1 MTELHAI
8 HADSSARRSVARTV
22 CDYTALYSA
31 LLLFGAI
38 CLSWSLLTVPLYP
51 LLPRQLAR
59 RWGRRGITAGFRFY
73 TRWLELVGVYRLD
86 LSAIDALRAEPALIL
101 AANHPSLIDAPLILS
116 RHPNLSCVMKAE
128 LSANVMFGPGA
139 RLARYIRN
147 GSPLQMVREAVAE
160 LRQGGVLLL
169 FPEGTR
175 TTRDPINALTKSIGV
190 IARRAGAPV
199 QTLLIETA
207 SPYLRK
213 GGLLWSRPPMPIIYR
228 IRLGRRFEAP
238 QDVDAF
244 MRELERYFRGELQG
258 GPGTAWGGSSAE
270 Q

>member
-1 MTELHAI
+1 MTELRAI
-8 HADSSARRSVARTV
+8 QAHPPARGLARAV
-22 CDYTALYSA
+22 YEYPALYSS
-31 LLLFGAI
+31 LLLLGVI
-38 CLSWSLLTVPLYP
+38 CLGWSLLTVPLYP
-51 LLPRQLAR
+51 LLPRELAR

-73 TRWLELVGVYRLD
+73 ARWLELVGVYRLD
-86 LSAIDALRAEPALIL
+86 LGAIDALRAEPALIL
-101 AANHPSLIDAPLILS
+101 AANHPSLIDAVVILS
-116 RHPNLSCVMKAE
+116 RHPNLSCVMKSD
-128 LSANVMFGPGA
+128 LSANVLFGPGA

-175 TTRDPINALTKSIGV
+175 TTRAPINALTKSIGV

-213 GGLLWSRPPMPIIYR
+213 GGALWSLPPIMPIVYR
-228 IRLGRRFEAP
+228 VRLGRRFEPP

-244 MRELERYFRGELQG
+244 MRELEHYFRGELQG
-258 GPGTAWGGSSAE
+258 GPGAAWGGSSA
-270 Q
+270 QR

>member
-1 MTELHAI
+1 MTELRAI
-8 HADSSARRSVARTV
+8 HADSPARSVARAV
-22 CDYTALYSA
+22 YEYPALYSA
-31 LLLFGAI
+31 LLLLGVI

-51 LLPRQLAR
+51 LLPRALAR
-59 RWGRRGITAGFRFY
+59 RWGRRGITAGFRLY

-128 LSANVMFGPGA
+128 LSANVLFGPGA

-190 IARRAGAPV
+190 IARRARAPV

-213 GGLLWSRPPMPIIYR
+213 GGLLWSRPPMPIAYR
-228 IRLGRRFEAP
+228 VRLGRRFEPP

-244 MRELERYFRGELQG
+244 MRELERYFRGELQS
-258 GPGTAWGGSSAE
+258 GPGTAWGGSSAGR
-270 Q
+270 

>member
-8 HADSSARRSVARTV
+8 HAESPARSVARAV
-22 CDYTALYSA
+22 YEYPALFSA
-31 LLLFGAI
+31 LLLLGVI
-38 CLSWSLLTVPLYP
+38 CLRWSLLTVPLYP
-51 LLPRQLAR
+51 LLPRRLAR
-59 RWGRRGITAGFRFY
+59 AWGRRGITAGFRLY

-86 LSAIDALRAEPALIL
+86 LSAVDALRGEPALIL
-101 AANHPSLIDAPLILS
+101 AANHPSLIDALVILS
-116 RHPNLSCVMKAE
+116 RHSNLSCVMKAD

-244 MRELERYFRGELQG
+244 MRELERYFRGELQSG
-258 GPGTAWGGSSAE
+258 LGTARGGDSSTA
-270 Q
+270 

>member
-1 MTELHAI
+1 MTELRAI
-8 HADSSARRSVARTV
+8 HADSSVRSAARTV

-38 CLSWSLLTVPLYP
+38 CLGWSLLAVPLYP
-51 LLPRQLAR
+51 LLPRALGR

-86 LSAIDALRAEPALIL
+86 VDAIDALRAEPALIL

-175 TTRDPINALTKSIGV
+175 TRREPINALTKSIGV

-213 GGLLWSRPPMPIIYR
+213 GGLLWSRPPMPIAYR
-228 IRLGRRFEAP
+228 IRLGRRFEPP

-270 Q
+270 R